1 MQNQKIP
8 QQDSKSINPAPI
20 QQPLPEKES
29 ENPLIGGIKNAISH
43 GEDIEKIKKSFISAG
58 YSQQEVEEATQK
70 LNPSKQTQNNQ
81 LLQSSPQTQQQNPPI
96 PNPQNQ
102 TLLNKEI
109 QTNIQQKKSVSKK
122 YWVILGIISLLL
134 IITAAI
140 LGVFWDKIVG

>member
-1 MQNQKIP
+1 MTKIAIE
-8 QQDSKSINPAPI
+8 Q
-20 QQPLPEKES
+20 
-29 ENPLIGGIKNAISH
+29 LIWDEWNREH
-43 GEDIEKIKKSFISAG
+43 IKKHNVT
-58 YSQQEVEEATQK
+58 QQEVEEATQK